1 MSRRMETTRCER
13 GEIERNESNNGVKL
27 NNARIVV
34 VILIEVITGSL
45 RYEAFGGTVFYNT
58 VHS

>member
-1 MSRRMETTRCER
+1 METTRCER

-27 NNARIVV
+27 NNARVV
-34 VILIEVITGSL
+34 VVVLIEVITGSL